1 MTHTPYQWPGLS
13 KPVYLP
19 DWIVVEVKIIPKM
32 SNWTSGIPSAQHVS
46 TTWHDTGNPATNA
59 DGEYNWARNNRP
71 GGSPASYNG
80 VYDGRKVIITQRFD
94 ELVGHAANHTGNMTS
109 YAFEQAFGTAG
120 GGYEASLVVGAAL
133 HGGVQAARGW
143 TTANAMKQHHFWS
156 GKNCPG
162 QIRNKGDWGRV
173 VAMTDKARLAALDAA
188 GAVRPAPS
196 GPTYVEPVHIKAL
209 DFAALPPKLV
219 TYDGSDFI
227 YVNDGLKA
235 IRETPRLAQAGG
247 DDLRGGPVK
256 AGETF
261 VGEWLFKADDGKYY
275 YITPT
280 WHTRIRA
287 DDVDRIGDLGQPE

>member
-1 MTHTPYQWPGLS
+1 MAHTKHTWPGLS

-19 DWIVVEVKIIPKM
+19 DWIPVEIKLIPRM

-46 TTWHDTGNPATNA
+46 TTWHDTGNPATSA
-59 DGEYNWARNNRP
+59 DGEYNWARDNRP
-71 GGSPASYNG
+71 GGTPASYNG

-120 GGYEASLVVGAAL
+120 GGYEGSLIVGAAV
-133 HGGVQAARGW
+133 HGGVMAARGW
-143 TTANAMKQHHFWS
+143 TPTAGLKQHHYWS

-162 QIRNKGDWGRV
+162 QIRNKGDWPRV
-173 VAMTDKARLAALDAA
+173 VAMVEAARIAALAAA
-188 GAVRPAPS
+188 GSVRPAPS

-219 TYDGSDFI
+219 SYDGSDFI
-227 YVNDGLKA
+227 YVNDSLRA

-247 DDLRGGPVK
+247 TDLRGAPVK
-256 AGETF
+256 AGERF

-287 DDVDRIGDLGQPE
+287 DDVERIGDLGNAA